1 MTEIASTRRAAIAA
15 PAAAMVMGS
24 VMAQPASQ
32 PATTSCL
39 IIAPAGPVA
48 AAVREALTA
57 AGAKVVTRY
66 PAAFTDAAYADA
78 FLTGADKPG
87 KTDLVVAIA
96 IPERN
101 GAVGKVKPADFQR
114 VVVDN
119 YGRMFLAMKHG
130 IQVLRASG
138 GGQFIAITSTDG
150 RSGRI
155 DAAAASAA
163 ANGITIMVKSATLEC
178 AQKNDNVRVNAVQV
192 GDIVDAATAPKLG
205 QVHMAD
211 VTRAVTY
218 LAADGS
224 AYLTGVV
231 MPVDNGGAVS

>member
-1 MTEIASTRRAAIAA
+1 MAGIASTRRAAIAA
-15 PAAAMVMGS
+15 PTAAMVMGS
-24 VMAQPASQ
+24 AMAQPASK
-32 PATTSCL
+32 PATASCL
-39 IIAPAGPVA
+39 IIAPEGPIT
-48 AAVREALTA
+48 AAVREALIA
-57 AGAKVVTRY
+57 AGTRVTTRY
-66 PAAFTDAAYADA
+66 PAAFTDASYAEA

-101 GAVGKVKPADFQR
+101 GAVGKVKPADFQK
-114 VVVDN
+114 VVVDT

-138 GGQFIAITSTDG
+138 GGQFIAMTSTDG

-163 ANGITIMVKSATLEC
+163 ANGITIMVRSATLEC
-178 AQKNDNVRVNAVQV
+178 AQKNDGVRVNAIQV
-192 GDIVDAATAPKLG
+192 GDIVDTAVAPQLG

-211 VTRAVTY
+211 VTRAVAY
-218 LAADGS
+218 LAAAGS
-224 AYLTGVV
+224 VYLTGVV

>member
-1 MTEIASTRRAAIAA
+1 MSTVSTNRRQALTV
-15 PAAAMVMGS
+15 PAAALV
-24 VMAQPASQ
+24 ASRAAVRAA
-32 PATTSCL
+32 PGLTGKSCL
-39 IIAPAGPVA
+39 IIAPEGPVT
-48 AAVREALTA
+48 AAVREALSAT
-57 AGAKVVTRY
+57 GAIVTTRY
-66 PAAFTDAAYADA
+66 PAAFTDTAYAEA
-78 FLTGADKPG
+78 FLTGADRLG

-101 GAVGKVKPADFQR
+101 GAIGKVKPADFQK

-130 IQVLRASG
+130 VQVLRASG

-150 RSGRI
+150 RAGRV

-163 ANGITIMVKSATLEC
+163 ANGITIMVRSATLEC

-192 GDIVDAATAPKLG
+192 GDIVDAATDPNLG

-231 MPVDNGGAVS
+231 IPVDNGGAVS